1 MTNKIHPS
9 IQTFLNNG
17 SSGLVRMPPQPRNT
31 LGASFR
37 SILSGVANMMGDG
50 VGAALSGTLDPTYSN
65 LIGQQIAMQQQMQL
79 VSLHS
84 NIEKSRHESKMAAI
98 RNVRA
103 G

>member
-31 LGASFR
+31 LGVNFR

-50 VGAALSGTLDPTYSN
+50 VGTALSGTLDPTYSN

>member
-1 MTNKIHPS
+1 MTTKIHPS
-9 IQTFLNNG
+9 IQSFLNNG
-17 SSGLVRMPPQPRNT
+17 TSGLVRMPPQPRNR
-31 LGASFR
+31 LGVNFR
-37 SILSGVANMMGDG
+37 SILSGVATMMGG
-50 VGAALSGTLDPTYSN
+50 GAGAAISGTLDPTYSS
-65 LIGQQIAMQQQMQL
+65 LLSQQITMQQQMQL

>member
-1 MTNKIHPS
+1 MTTKIHPS
-9 IQTFLNNG
+9 IQNFLNNG
-17 SSGLVRMPPQPRNT
+17 TSGLVRMPPQPGNR
-31 LGASFR
+31 LGVNFR
-37 SILSGVANMMGDG
+37 SILSGVATMMGG
-50 VGAALSGTLDPTYSN
+50 GSGAAISGTLDPTYAS
-65 LIGQQIAMQQQMQL
+65 LLSQQITMQQQMQL